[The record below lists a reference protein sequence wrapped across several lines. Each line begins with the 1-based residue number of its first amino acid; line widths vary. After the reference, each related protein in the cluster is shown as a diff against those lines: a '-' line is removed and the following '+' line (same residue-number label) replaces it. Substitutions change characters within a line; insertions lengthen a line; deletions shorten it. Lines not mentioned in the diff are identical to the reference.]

1 MHRNGQYVALKF
13 YVHTSSVHREL
24 PFYDHAKQQ
33 LQTSSHQGRY
43 NIRKLLDSFTVS
55 SPDGTHIVLIFE
67 AAQMSLRDM
76 KVVFLPGGFDENLVK
91 GAITE
96 LLQAVDFLHMQ
107 GQVVHTGIFF
117 FPSSKQAFK
126 RVN

>member
-1 MHRNGQYVALKF
+1 MQRNGQYVALKV
-13 YVHTSSVHREL
+13 YVYTSSVHREL
-24 PFYDHAKQQ
+24 PFYDHVKKQ

-55 SPDGTHIVLIFE
+55 SQDGTHIVLVFE

-76 KVVFLPGGFDENLVK
+76 EVVFQQEGFDENLVK

-96 LLQAVDFLHMQ
+96 LLQAVDFLHTQ
-107 GQVVHTGIFF
+107 EQVVHTGIVF
-117 FPSSKQAFK
+117 FPSSKQASR